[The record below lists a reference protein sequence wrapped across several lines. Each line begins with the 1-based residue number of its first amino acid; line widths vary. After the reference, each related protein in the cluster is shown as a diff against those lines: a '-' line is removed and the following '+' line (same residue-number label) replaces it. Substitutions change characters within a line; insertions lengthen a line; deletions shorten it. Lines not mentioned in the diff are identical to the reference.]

1 MNALLYT
8 LHVLVSLLLMG
19 GILLQPG
26 AKGGGMGSVF
36 GGGGANSAFGAKGAA
51 PILAKLT
58 YWLAGGFMAT
68 CLTIEVIVVQH
79 GKSVLDIPGAAAPAQ
94 TQAEPVQGAPAEQTA
109 DSVEQTSAPVEKAPA
124 PVSSAPAENAPAK
137 QTPAPA
143 ETAPAKQAPART
155 ETAPA
160 GD

>member
-8 LHVLVSLLLMG
+8 LHVLISLLLMG

-68 CLTIEVIVVQH
+68 CLTIEVAVVQH
-79 GKSVLDIPGAAAPAQ
+79 GKSVLDTPGATAPVQ
-94 TQAEPVQGAPAEQTA
+94 TQTEPEQDAAEQTA
-109 DSVEQTSAPVEKAPA
+109 VSVEQTSAPAEQSPA
-124 PVSSAPAENAPAK
+124 
-137 QTPAPA
+137 Q
-143 ETAPAKQAPART
+143 T
-155 ETAPA
+155 ETK
-160 GD
+160 GN